1 MSARFRHPHRV
12 TYADCTAGDHV
23 YYARCLE
30 WLEAARGAFFRSLG
44 TSFAGLEAEG
54 FHFPVRRCL
63 LEYRSEARYDE
74 ELEIEVWIA
83 RAERVKLTFGYR
95 ITCGERLVLEGET
108 LHGCLDA
115 AGRPARLPEAL
126 TAAGEAR
133 P

>member
-1 MSARFRHPHRV
+1 MNARFRHRHRV
-12 TYADCTAGDHV
+12 TYADCTVGNHA

-44 TSFAGLEAEG
+44 TSFAALEAEG

-74 ELEIEVWIA
+74 DLDIEIWIV

-95 ITCGERLVLEGET
+95 ITCGKRLVLEGET

-115 AGRPARLPEAL
+115 AGRPARLPELL

>member
-1 MSARFRHPHRV
+1 MSARFRHRHRV
-12 TYADCTAGDHV
+12 TYADCTVGNHA

-44 TSFAGLEAEG
+44 TSFAALEAEG

-74 ELEIEVWIA
+74 DLEVEVWIA

-95 ITCGERLVLEGET
+95 ITHGERLVLEGET

-115 AGRPARLPEAL
+115 VGRPARLPEAL
-126 TAAGEAR
+126 TTAWEAH